1 MTYTNDVIGTDEL
14 SRTITRT
21 QLDNTSGAVPRLRLL
36 SEIVGPLQPYLQ
48 DCLRLAEVQHNNLEF
63 YRKQTEDLRTAIIA
77 IVKNEIGQT
86 VEREL
91 DQRSD
96 SLVTMDEV
104 RDCISDEL
112 VEHIHHNR
120 RFRNEIVEL
129 CSESISTSDIKED
142 IQSDIERDLEDKV
155 NDLIS
160 GYDFGDILD
169 DHTRDIDEK
178 IVKRLVDEISDD
190 PKHPLIDAIASALAA
205 RLTK

>member
-1 MTYTNDVIGTDEL
+1 MTYTNDIIGTDEL
-14 SRTITRT
+14 SRPITRT
-21 QLDNTSGAVPRLRLL
+21 QLDNTSGAVPRIKLL

-48 DCLRLAEVQHNNLEF
+48 DCLRLAEVQHNSLEF

-91 DQRSD
+91 EQRSD

-129 CSESISTSDIKED
+129 CSGSISTSDIKED

-155 NDLIS
+155 NDLIA
-160 GYDFGDILD
+160 GYDFGDMLD